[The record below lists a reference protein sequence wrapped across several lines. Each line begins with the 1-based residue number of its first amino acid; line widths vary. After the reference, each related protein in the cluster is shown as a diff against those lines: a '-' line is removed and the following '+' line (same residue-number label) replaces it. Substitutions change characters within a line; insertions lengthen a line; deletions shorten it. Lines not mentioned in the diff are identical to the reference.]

1 MSVDFLEFYRGRRV
15 LVTGH
20 TGFTGAWL
28 CHILK
33 GLGAE
38 VTGYALQPPTQPSL
52 FELARVGEGMHS
64 VTRDVRDADALYAAF
79 CEARPE
85 VIFHLAAQP
94 IVREGYR
101 DPLTTFDT
109 NVMGTLNV
117 LECIRRTASVRSA
130 LIVTTDKV
138 YENAASHALC
148 ESDPLGGP
156 DPYSASKACA
166 ELAVQSY
173 RESFFADTDVAL
185 STARAGN
192 VIGGG
197 DFAPNRI
204 LPDCV
209 RAVLEKKAVLLRN
222 PEAVRPYQH
231 VLEPLLAYL
240 MIAARQYGDR
250 ALMGCYNIGPDE
262 ADCVTTR
269 ELAQLF
275 AKHVQGLGLGV
286 QPEAGPREAAELRLD
301 CSKLKNTFGW
311 HAKWD
316 VSTAVAQVAEWT
328 RAYMAGE
335 DVRRVMDAQIAQFIN
350 A

>member
-1 MSVDFLEFYRGRRV
+1 MQAMFDLEFYRGRRV

-20 TGFTGAWL
+20 TGFKGAWL
-28 CHILK
+28 CRILQL
-33 GLGAE
+33 LGAE
-38 VTGYALQPPTQPSL
+38 VWGYAKEPPTDPAL
-52 FELARVGEGMHS
+52 YTLARIGENMHAF
-64 VTRDVRDADALYAAF
+64 TGDIGDFDALCDTVRA
-79 CEARPE
+79 ARPE

-101 DPLTTFDT
+101 DPRGTFAA
-109 NVMGTLNV
+109 NLMGTVNV
-117 LECIRRTASVRSA
+117 LEAARACDTLRSV

-138 YENAASHALC
+138 YKNSEKAGALRENDA
-148 ESDPLGGP
+148 LGGA

-173 RESFFADTDVAL
+173 RALLGAVPL

-197 DFAPNRI
+197 DFAPDRI

-209 RAVLEKKAVLLRN
+209 RAFLTGTPVQLRN
-222 PEAVRPYQH
+222 PSAVRPYQH